1 MDSSPAPE
9 PLAPMVKERVPVEV
23 SAYLATPVVVKAYT
37 APAGSRASPTGMSV
51 SSIDT
56 PVAVGMAGSAI
67 ESVVKV
73 GVKVVSGTF
82 VKRSLV
88 ASWGWAATRDVGSIP
103 LTGMGSLLTRTEKER
118 L

>member
-1 MDSSPAPE
+1 MDNSPVPE

-23 SAYLATPVVVKAYT
+23 LAYLATPVVVKAYT
-37 APAGSRASPTGMSV
+37 AAAGSRASPTGIWL

-56 PVAVGMAGSAI
+56 RVAAGAVGMTI

-73 GVKVVSGTF
+73 GSKVVSGTF

-88 ASWGWAATRDVGSIP
+88 ASWGWAATRDVESIP
-103 LTGMGSLLTRTEKER
+103 LTKAESLLTRST
-118 L
+118 

>member
-1 MDSSPAPE
+1 
-9 PLAPMVKERVPVEV
+9 MVKERVPVEV
-23 SAYLATPVVVKAYT
+23 SAYLATPVVVVNALNAYT
-37 APAGSRASPTGMSV
+37 AAAGSRASPTGTSMV
-51 SSIDT
+51 SIDT
-56 PVAVGMAGSAI
+56 PVATGERGLTI

-118 L
+118 LLPA